1 MIYIVN
7 EKFENGTT
15 ICKLIV
21 TFQIKRKHLKQFIS
35 INYIYV
41 FVICIFIIELK
52 VLKKVN
58 DLN

>member
-21 TFQIKRKHLKQFIS
+21 TFQLKRKHLKKIIA

-41 FVICIFIIELK
+41 FVMCIFIIEFK
-52 VLKKVN
+52 VLKRSK
-58 DLN
+58 

>member
-21 TFQIKRKHLKQFIS
+21 TFQLKRKHLKQFIA

-41 FVICIFIIELK
+41 FVICIFIIEFK
-52 VLKKVN
+52 VLKRK
-58 DLN
+58 